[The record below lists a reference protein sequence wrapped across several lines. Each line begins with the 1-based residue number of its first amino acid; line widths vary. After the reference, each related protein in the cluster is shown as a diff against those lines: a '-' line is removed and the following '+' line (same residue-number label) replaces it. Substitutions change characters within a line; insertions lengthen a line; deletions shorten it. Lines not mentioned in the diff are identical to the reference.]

1 MTLTLNPH
9 NLVCDTFGNLET
21 FDPQWLTQQEYW
33 EEFIQAFFKSNG
45 LTYNRVSDSRVRAC
59 IDAEDKAAFSS
70 MIDTLLS
77 RLTESADIQDV
88 NTVLMAHWTPD
99 LHLGTSVVNH
109 AIHRLNLNEDCF
121 GLAISDRGLSAPLFA
136 LACLEHYLDQADE
149 EALLLIADQKNL
161 LYRSPL
167 MTRLSPCNS
176 ACVLKVEHNGI
187 GWRYRGYRKVPQVSR
202 PTELAETIQTLIT
215 EFELA
220 SDATVI
226 AEQSC
231 LNALPNG
238 HDHLAT
244 DSKLLCSA
252 PFFTLQEQGRIDRDY
267 LLMVYEQDTVYAVGL
282 QGEEASCE

>member
-9 NLVCDTFGNLET
+9 HLVCDTFGNLET
-21 FDPQWLTQQEYW
+21 FNPQWLTQQEHW
-33 EEFIQAFFKSNG
+33 EGFMQAFFESNG
-45 LTYNRVSDSRVRAC
+45 LTYNRVSDSRVQAC

-70 MIDTLLS
+70 MIDTLLP
-77 RLTESADIQDV
+77 RLTESTNIQGV

-136 LACLEHYLDQADE
+136 LACLERHLDQADE

-161 LYRSPL
+161 LYKSPL
-167 MTRLSPCNS
+167 MTRLSPRNS

-187 GWRYRGYRKVPQVSR
+187 GWRYRGYRKVPQVS

-220 SDATVI
+220 SDVTVI
-226 AEQSC
+226 ADQTC
-231 LNALPNG
+231 LNALPND

-244 DSKLLCSA
+244 DSTLLCSA
-252 PFFTLQEQGRIDRDY
+252 PFFTLQAQGRIDRDY
-267 LLMVYEQDTVYAVGL
+267 LLVVYEQDTVYAVGL
-282 QGEEASCE
+282 QGEEASCD